1 MEKKKTTEK
10 IKISERDMTSLI
22 EAIKEITDFVYSRE
36 EVLITNDIIND
47 ELADGNI
54 PKKLL
59 GYTVQLTDKQG
70 DHRNDG
76 QMVDYTFTFTSPKG
90 VETDISTE
98 MCLMCG
104 WNFGT
109 YEGKGYLI

>member
-1 MEKKKTTEK
+1 MANKK

-22 EAIKEITDFVYSRE
+22 EALIEVTDFVYEGE
-36 EVLITNDIIND
+36 EVLITKEMIKTNIH
-47 ELADGNI
+47 I

-59 GYTVQLTDKQG
+59 GYTVQMTDKQG

-76 QMVDYTFTFTSPKG
+76 QMVDYTFTFTSPSG
-90 VETDISTE
+90 NETDITTE
-98 MCLMCG
+98 RCLMVG
-104 WNFGT
+104 WNFCT